1 MSRPSSTALPIA
13 FAVLRILIALNW
25 AYAAVLVAI
34 LAGSFAN
41 QTWTFTALGVPVAD
55 QTRLLL
61 MGMRGIAMLGL
72 VTVPLNLAML
82 RRLLAITD
90 TARAGDPFV
99 AANAYRLNAI
109 AWLLLALQL
118 VSLMVWAIGKA
129 VSTPAHPL
137 HLDAGF
143 SPSGW
148 LAVILVFVL
157 ARVFAEGTLMRED
170 LHGTV

>member
-1 MSRPSSTALPIA
+1 MPRPSATALPIA
-13 FAVLRILIALNW
+13 FVVLRILIALNW
-25 AYAAVLVAI
+25 VYGALLVAI
-34 LAGSFAN
+34 LGWSLTHE
-41 QTWTFTALGVPVAD
+41 QWTFLALGVPVSA
-55 QTRLLL
+55 QSQPLV
-61 MGMRGIAMLGL
+61 MGMRAIAGLGI

-82 RRLLAITD
+82 KRLVAIVE
-90 TARAGDPFV
+90 TAQAGDPFV
-99 AANAYRLNAI
+99 AANAYRLNAV
-109 AWLLLALQL
+109 AWVLLALQL

-137 HLDAGF
+137 HLNAGF